1 MGINGATNEFL
12 DRLTQL
18 IQTSNLPPT
27 NVRLCLDV
35 ARLQVVQLEQQAIA
49 QEKAQEAAKAKREG
63 AAPDPGEGA

>member
-12 DRLTQL
+12 DRLTKL
-18 IQTSNLPPT
+18 INESKLPPA

-35 ARLQVVQLEQQAIA
+35 ARLQVVGLEQQAIA

-63 AAPDPGEGA
+63 KADE